1 MCILLELLEFFRIK
15 FLHLSIYVCKE
26 KVYQAKKR
34 FWGRMRERKKKNTF
48 NLNCRYKSQIHS
60 TFGSLVYIYI
70 CIIKGVNQ
78 DIDFV
83 DITKQKQ

>member
-34 FWGRMRERKKKNTF
+34 FWG
-48 NLNCRYKSQIHS
+48 
-60 TFGSLVYIYI
+60 
-70 CIIKGVNQ
+70 
-78 DIDFV
+78 
-83 DITKQKQ
+83 

>member
-1 MCILLELLEFFRIK
+1 MCVKKKFTRQKKKILGVEGG
-15 FLHLSIYVCKE
+15 KE
-26 KVYQAKKR
+26 R
-34 FWGRMRERKKKNTF
+34 KKNTF

>member
-15 FLHLSIYVCKE
+15 FLHLSIYVCK
-26 KVYQAKKR
+26 KKFTR
-34 FWGRMRERKKKNTF
+34 QKDFGGRMRERKKNTF